1 MPRARSRGSDRALRR
16 GDDQSAGEGC
26 SGGAGRC
33 DPPHRPPRARVTRR
47 PQRRAR
53 GLQGPRGRAGV
64 PRPGRARPRAR
75 DRGPAR
81 GPAALV
87 RDPAAGRRGLHQRGT
102 RTCGNLGPHLTCT
115 AKRHPARSGTAQG
128 ERMST
133 DRLLGAPIAGPGSGS
148 PLSGPGVTA
157 PSLSGASSRFL
168 SDILVELG
176 FVTETHA
183 DEAVQTARN
192 PGQPTPE
199 KVLLASGGISE
210 DQLARALAER
220 YGLEHI
226 DLVEFPVDT
235 SAAGLLRKTA
245 AKRYLAAPVGF
256 ADDGALVLAVADPGD
271 ALGLSDIA
279 VMTKLAVRPAVAA
292 RSQIVKLL
300 DTLAFMEEPAP
311 GESRSLSTVIV
322 PPDDSASG
330 DPPAADGGEPVPVDA
345 PAPAAP
351 DEATEKELARLREEL
366 DLALV
371 ARDQAEVEAASTG
384 RHAESAAQREREETL
399 EALRAEHERILAT
412 SEHAAEEALRAERTS
427 AQQALASLRANHE
440 EALAELRSEH
450 QAAIAELKAAHG
462 EAVEGL
468 KATHDHEL
476 RAERARRVEEV
487 EAERARTAAAID
499 AERERTDKELEALR
513 KRAGAAL
520 EEEQARHE
528 QALADE
534 QARHEQALDD
544 QRARHEAALELAAA
558 GSPDD
563 AERLKRLERELAVAR
578 DQTELTADADRR
590 AEGAR
595 AALSALRDE
604 SERQAQ
610 VHALT
615 ERELRAELKKLRAE
629 LPEASHK

>member
-1 MPRARSRGSDRALRR
+1 MSSD
-16 GDDQSAGEGC
+16 
-26 SGGAGRC
+26 
-33 DPPHRPPRARVTRR
+33 P
-47 PQRRAR
+47 
-53 GLQGPRGRAGV
+53 
-64 PRPGRARPRAR
+64 
-75 DRGPAR
+75 
-81 GPAALV
+81 
-87 RDPAAGRRGLHQRGT
+87 
-102 RTCGNLGPHLTCT
+102 
-115 AKRHPARSGTAQG
+115 
-128 ERMST
+128 
-133 DRLLGAPIAGPGSGS
+133 LLGAPIAGPGNGS
-148 PLSGPGVTA
+148 PLSGAGVTA
-157 PSLSGASSRFL
+157 PSLNPASSRFL

-176 FVTETHA
+176 FVSEVKA

-199 KVLLASGGISE
+199 KVLLATGAISE

-226 DLVEFPVDT
+226 DLAEFPVDT

-300 DTLAFMEEPAP
+300 DTLVFMEEPAP
-311 GESRSLSTVIV
+311 GESRSVSTVIV
-322 PPDDSASG
+322 PPDDASAG
-330 DPPAADGGEPVPVDA
+330 AAPEADGGEPVAVEVS
-345 PAPAAP
+345 APAAP
-351 DEATEKELARLREEL
+351 DEALERELARLREEL
-366 DLALV
+366 ALALV
-371 ARDQAEVEAASTG
+371 ERDQAQAEAASTG
-384 RHAESAAQREREETL
+384 KHAESAAQREREEAL
-399 EALRAEHERILAT
+399 EALRAEHERVLAT
-412 SEHAAEEALRAERTS
+412 SEHAAEEALRAERAS

-440 EALAELRSEH
+440 EAIAELKSEH
-450 QAAIAELKAAHG
+450 EAAIAELKAAHE

-468 KATHDHEL
+468 KAGHDEEL
-476 RAERARRVEEV
+476 TAERARRVEEV

-499 AERERTDKELEALR
+499 AERERAEKELKALR
-513 KRAGAAL
+513 KRGESAL

-528 QALADE
+528 QAFADE
-534 QARHEQALDD
+534 QARHE
-544 QRARHEAALELAAA
+544 AALEEERTRLESELETARESAAA
-558 GSPDD
+558 FSPED
-563 AERLKRLERELAVAR
+563 AERVKQLERELAEAR
-578 DQTELTADADRR
+578 DQIELTADADRR
-590 AEGAR
+590 AEAAR

-615 ERELRAELKKLRAE
+615 ERELKAELERLRAE